1 MKPSRTL
8 LVLSLAAVL
17 AACGNKADEEAQAPE
32 PQEQAAPAA
41 QPAPAPVAN
50 TNPERREPGVEDI
63 ERWQRGIAAEKK
75 AVQDAAAKLAEAKGD
90 EQAKLEALSAA
101 LEMNTLDAGAA
112 AAGVDRDAYRRIK
125 SVVSDAVSTLGPLES
140 EMDVSQM
147 PEPMVQQMK
156 QGREQ
161 SAAQLAGRIS
171 PELFAALKARAGEL
185 RQQDKELVAERLKV
199 AGAAR

>member
-1 MKPSRTL
+1 M
-8 LVLSLAAVL
+8 
-17 AACGNKADEEAQAPE
+17 
-32 PQEQAAPAA
+32 
-41 QPAPAPVAN
+41 AN
-50 TNPERREPGVEDI
+50 ASPERREPGVEDI

-75 AVQDAAAKLAEAKGD
+75 AVQDAAAKLAEARGD

-101 LEMNTLDAGAA
+101 LEMNTLDVGAA
-112 AAGVDRDAYRRIK
+112 AAGVDRDAYRRIR
-125 SVVSDAVSTLGPLES
+125 SVLSEAVSTLSPLES

-147 PEPMVQQMK
+147 PEAMVQQMK
-156 QGREQ
+156 EGREQ

-199 AGAAR
+199 ASAAR